1 MSAYIAPI
9 FALVALS
16 MLSACVTGVTSYQVA
31 TNKGCT
37 YVAGSGLKCTND

>member
-31 TNKGCT
+31 TNKGCS
-37 YVAGSGLKCTND
+37 VIGASLKCDN

>member
-1 MSAYIAPI
+1 MSAFIAPI

-31 TNKGCT
+31 TSKGC
-37 YVAGSGLKCTND
+37 YVSGASLKCGND